1 MLWTGFI
8 MIAIGLVMMVLGFI
22 GPIINP
28 HGPEQAK
35 QVGLGIGGMFIAGG
49 IIVALFIGN

>member
-1 MLWTGFI
+1 MLLTGFI

-49 IIVALFIGN
+49 IIVALFIGK